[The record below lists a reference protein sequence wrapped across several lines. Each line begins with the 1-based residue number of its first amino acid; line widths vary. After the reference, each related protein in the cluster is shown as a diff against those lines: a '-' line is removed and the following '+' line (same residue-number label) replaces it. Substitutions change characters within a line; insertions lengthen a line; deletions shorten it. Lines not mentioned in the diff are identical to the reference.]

1 MQGGI
6 SIEGAAAVR
15 QLRMLQPTESLGIAC
30 LLMDELAAGVQKG
43 KQAELLGHLL
53 EDIAAFSQVT
63 ATRCLGENSR

>member
-1 MQGGI
+1 
-6 SIEGAAAVR
+6 
-15 QLRMLQPTESLGIAC
+15 MLQPTESLGIAC